1 MKIIGI
7 CGSSGSGKSS
17 VCEILLSRGI
27 SILDCDVI
35 YHDLINTKTPCL
47 DAIGEEFGFDLI
59 SDGKLDRARLRDIVF
74 RSPEKIASLNK
85 ISHKF
90 VKDELKRKLIELN
103 DTKTSCCV
111 IDAPMFFEANL
122 DLWCDFVCAVLTD
135 RSVQIKRICDRDG
148 ITPEQAKQ
156 RLDNQLSN
164 EFLISKVDFV
174 IYNDKDREHLANE
187 CDKML
192 DAVKQCDTKRKEI
205 L

>member
-17 VCEILLSRGI
+17 VCQILRSRGI
-27 SILDCDVI
+27 PILDCDVI
-35 YHDLINTKTPCL
+35 YHDLINARTPCL
-47 DAIGEEFGFDLI
+47 VAIGEEFGFDLI
-59 SDGKLDRARLRDIVF
+59 IGDKLDRGKLRNIVF
-74 RSPEKIASLNK
+74 RSPKKIATLNK

-90 VKDELKRKLIELN
+90 VKDELKRKLCELKDN
-103 DTKTSCCV
+103 NASCCV

-122 DLWCDFVCAVLTD
+122 DSWCDFICAVLTD
-135 RSVQIKRICDRDG
+135 RGIQMKRICDRDG

-164 EFLISKVDFV
+164 DFLVSKVDFV
-174 IYNDKDREHLANE
+174 IHNDKDREHLVKE
-187 CDKML
+187 CDQML
-192 DAVKQCDTKRKEI
+192 EAVKQSDIKRKEI

>member
-17 VCEILLSRGI
+17 VCQILRSRGI
-27 SILDCDVI
+27 PILDCDVI

-47 DAIGEEFGFDLI
+47 VAIGEEFGIDLI
-59 SDGKLDRARLRDIVF
+59 AGNKLNRAKLRNIVF
-74 RSPEKIASLNK
+74 RSPEKLATLNK

-90 VKDELKRKLIELN
+90 VKDELKRKLYELKN
-103 DTKTSCCV
+103 NKTSYCV

-122 DLWCDFVCAVLTD
+122 DSWCDFVCVVLTD

-148 ITPEQAKQ
+148 ITPEQANQ

-164 EFLISKVDFV
+164 EVLISKVDYV
-174 IYNDKDREHLANE
+174 IYNDKDRKYLAEE

-192 DAVKQCDTKRKEI
+192 EAVKQIDTRRKEF